1 PAHLVIDQDAK
12 TLYWSEVN
20 KGHAKIRRAGL
31 DGMKPATVVDVRNN
45 PSARPQQKGSASA
58 GKQQYVA
65 KQHVIRGLTIDP
77 KGKKLYWIQTE
88 EHPAGYIGQHSQ
100 QVPVTSH
107 LMSSSL
113 IGFKPTDL
121 KVPGL
126 NQASSLV
133 FDQQRQALY
142 WNQSAS
148 YRHDVY
154 ITMNAPVEFSNPVT
168 GQIYRLFQESFNG
181 PWKPGSL
188 EYEQMVLPT
197 SEKEELYLSVLTV
210 NADPGRWIRNLGCL
224 FIVLGITTMFYMRAY
239 FFKPPRRK
247 KTRTLEQSLNVNPEP
262 AEIS

>member
-1 PAHLVIDQDAK
+1 
-12 TLYWSEVN
+12 
-20 KGHAKIRRAGL
+20 
-31 DGMKPATVVDVRNN
+31 
-45 PSARPQQKGSASA
+45 
-58 GKQQYVA
+58 
-65 KQHVIRGLTIDP
+65 
-77 KGKKLYWIQTE
+77 
-88 EHPAGYIGQHSQ
+88 
-100 QVPVTSH
+100 
-107 LMSSSL
+107 MSSSL

-224 FIVLGITTMFYMRAY
+224 FIVMGIATMFYMRAY

-247 KTRTLEQSLNVNPEP
+247 TTRTLEQSLNVNPEP

>member
-1 PAHLVIDQDAK
+1 M
-12 TLYWSEVN
+12 T
-20 KGHAKIRRAGL
+20 
-31 DGMKPATVVDVRNN
+31 
-45 PSARPQQKGSASA
+45 
-58 GKQQYVA
+58 
-65 KQHVIRGLTIDP
+65 
-77 KGKKLYWIQTE
+77 
-88 EHPAGYIGQHSQ
+88 
-100 QVPVTSH
+100 
-107 LMSSSL
+107 SSL
-113 IGFKPTDL
+113 IGFKPTAL

-142 WNQSAS
+142 WNQAAS
-148 YRHDVY
+148 YRHDIY

-168 GQIYRLFQESFNG
+168 GATYRLFQESFNG

-224 FIVLGITTMFYMRAY
+224 FVVLGIATMFYMRAY
-239 FFKPPRRK
+239 FFKPRRRK
-247 KTRTLEQSLNVNPEP
+247 ETRTSEQSLNVNPEP